1 MYIPIN
7 WDFQDTLKAESY
19 RKLAAIKRLLFTPQC
34 RKRFI
39 LNYFSD
45 REDLAKLGR
54 NCGMCDY
61 CLDQKKG
68 IVREKKAFV
77 PKAEKARI
85 KKESRP
91 KKERKNTYEETLN
104 LFRSGKSL
112 SAIAKE
118 REVTTQTIE
127 VHIAKLYE
135 SHQINTDD
143 LTKIINVPRVQS
155 FGNTIQKLFPNGTPY
170 LKEIKDGLEKEHSE
184 TISYF
189 EVRMAMAMVEKN
201 TSKT

>member
-7 WDFQDTLKAESY
+7 WDFQDTLKVESY

-77 PKAEKARI
+77 PKAE
-85 KKESRP
+85 
-91 KKERKNTYEETLN
+91 
-104 LFRSGKSL
+104 
-112 SAIAKE
+112 
-118 REVTTQTIE
+118 RE
-127 VHIAKLYE
+127 
-135 SHQINTDD
+135 
-143 LTKIINVPRVQS
+143 
-155 FGNTIQKLFPNGTPY
+155 
-170 LKEIKDGLEKEHSE
+170 
-184 TISYF
+184 
-189 EVRMAMAMVEKN
+189 
-201 TSKT
+201 